1 MTVDVDENVLHTF
14 LFTLGDGFEI
24 KTDSLAVPR
33 PQKAQEQCRKQR
45 INIRVVAILFRMG
58 FFFNGCEKI
67 VQVEPRK
74 IRLRKEQGRMRH
86 GGNLME
92 RKAQVRKIA
101 SGKMNPV
108 QIEFYAEKAKR
119 FVMIRG
125 KRMDCLRRKK
135 DERAGLHRI
144 DNIVAAHKERA
155 FLQIKYFS
163 KIVPV

>member
-24 KTDSLAVPR
+24 KTDSLAVPGT
-33 PQKAQEQCRKQR
+33 QKAQEQCRKQR
-45 INIRVVAILFRMG
+45 INIRVVSVLFRMG
-58 FFFNGCEKI
+58 FFSMVVKKSFMS
-67 VQVEPRK
+67 EPRK
-74 IRLRKEQGRMRH
+74 IRLRKEQGRMRQ

-125 KRMDCLRRKK
+125 KRMDWP
-135 DERAGLHRI
+135 AGGKRM
-144 DNIVAAHKERA
+144 KEPA
-155 FLQIKYFS
+155 SIG
-163 KIVPV
+163 

>member
-24 KTDSLAVPR
+24 KTDSLAVPGT
-33 PQKAQEQCRKQR
+33 QKAQEQCRKQR
-45 INIRVVAILFRMG
+45 INIRVVSVLFRMG

-125 KRMDCLRRKK
+125 KRMDACGGKRM
-135 DERAGLHRI
+135 
-144 DNIVAAHKERA
+144 KEPA
-155 FLQIKYFS
+155 SIG
-163 KIVPV
+163 